1 MGTVPQSDK
10 HKVALA
16 VAKVGWPVFP
26 GQARGKVPRFRRA
39 HEDDPDL
46 QRTCKGKCGNVG
58 HGFYDAT
65 TDVDRINGSRAAHNF
80 DLISI
85 PYNCHDGSSQ
95 RVNILNTADA
105 LPVIHRHF
113 EGRLQHADTVLKIDG
128 DLRSGGRARGN
139 MSWNVNDGT
148 EAGTCYS
155 GLLSWSAT
163 R

>member
-1 MGTVPQSDK
+1 VPTSREGSI
-10 HKVALA
+10 VSRRIAAGIALVIGCAIPATA
-16 VAKVGWPVFP
+16 VAGFP
-26 GQARGKVPRFRRA
+26 GVLINDY
-39 HEDDPDL
+39 E
-46 QRTCKGKCGNVG
+46 GNVQ
-58 HGFYDAT
+58 HDLSTSFGF
-65 TDVDRINGSRAAHNF
+65 DVDRINGSRAAHNF

-95 RVNILNTADA
+95 RVNILNTADT

-128 DLRSGGRARGN
+128 DLRSGGRARGH